1 MNYDDIRKRYGL
13 GSSDDESDKK
23 EENSTQSST
32 SPYDEIRKR
41 YGITSPRIPSQGNTS
56 DNKEEEKTPTFDY
69 ETGKKGW
76 QKYLDDQSSAEQKKA
91 KEKEDEKWWETL
103 GRYLGSTGAT
113 DTTLSLGNTGQI
125 INDVR
130 NDTSYQRPS
139 DDWSEEQQYQ
149 FGALYLESPGK
160 AYSYAEK
167 INNANNKAKEEAEIN
182 KIQDS
187 ATSNGWVG
195 AAHTAGAIASAGL
208 GMADYLNMLVLSNA
222 GRDPLE
228 SDGVVSP
235 FEYSTAVT
243 EGIGTHLNETYGTL
257 DEDIPIF
264 GGKGWGDV
272 YGLGTSIA
280 QSFIS
285 GHTLGPA
292 GILVSYF
299 GQGAASGMKDALE
312 RGASEWQ
319 AARYGAALGAFEGVA
334 ESIGID
340 NLFKLGSSSTIK
352 GLLKN
357 ILQQAK
363 AEGLEEG
370 FTSVLSNIAD
380 AWIMQDKSNFN
391 VMLNAYMEAGMS
403 EKNAK
408 WAVFWDSLEG
418 IAFDMIAGAASGGI
432 HGGLQTGIQTG
443 KYSSYVKNAFGG
455 QVEDLLIEAGQ
466 AATDETGD
474 AVDKYIDKY
483 GEKGK
488 LSGMNIAHLLEI
500 TDTAKVKSA
509 AKTRLTQLGEKGNIS
524 QLVDIL
530 TKQAQG
536 MALTKAERTI
546 LENSQFGRSVSEELS
561 PSRLASEE
569 DMNRWAESIGTRTI
583 NPYEYNKG
591 RNVLAEDFQNKI
603 VTKGVPEKEITTEA
617 EFEASEEGDA
627 TLDDTISIMNNMV
640 EKMELSDD
648 VAGQMLEHF
657 KPSDVQQAKL
667 YQHAVPLAYNYGKIG
682 YSAGLRYITSLSEQ
696 DKNYAYRRGAIDA
709 LIEADSKQSQIES
722 AKTGS
727 AQGTTK
733 KKGIIYEGGYEYKEK
748 TATPLQKSSMKA
760 IEVINAI
767 SNLEIHVFESVE
779 ENGKRVYNLN
789 GEKVNAPNGY
799 FKDGNK
805 IYIDIN
811 AGQHGEGLMLDTLGH
826 EVTHYIREN
835 DAKGFKAIADFL
847 IEQYGKKGVNVEAL
861 LEGQRKKIRDRYA
874 REGVALPSEAK
885 INDMAYEELVADAMS
900 EMFNDPK
907 AVEKLSKLKQENRNA
922 WETLRDAIKNI
933 LDKIKSILDQYKSEK
948 RKVAKDAVAREAYEV
963 RNFSAD
969 VYDKLQDLYIKAFVE
984 ADANYEAA
992 NSDSRDVVDL
1002 IKDGDFYKIR
1012 GEAAVRMSKEL
1023 DLILTQETIDG
1034 KNVPMVGFPLRYLDK
1049 FSKMAA
1055 KKGITLQSDAN
1066 FVEEYLNKTD
1076 ILYNQRFEEDHKKKL
1091 EKEYSKDASID
1102 LDTLIRRYNKI
1113 LNIWK
1118 SLGGELN
1125 SKFLEEWNNKL
1136 GKDRAFTVFKAQAGY
1151 KYNVELSSMCK
1162 KGVPLFEAI
1171 DTIVKNEVMKQ
1182 LNTDVLGK
1190 AEKEILYDI
1199 LKSHNFEIPCAI
1211 CYVEQAR
1218 QREGAI
1224 IDAFLNGK
1232 IEKNKSGKI
1241 TQYKLGWNEVLQEV
1255 QKEMQANGVDYT
1267 FAQVDRSISTDRYV
1281 PVDTTMDAA
1290 TQEAFYNALK
1300 KVANKEIKRYN
1311 KAEGKN
1317 RKLVT
1322 TVTPSAIKDVFKGT
1336 LPSNLKIFKVLFS
1349 DPSSRFTL
1357 ESDLLYSS
1365 MTTTNLAMAHNE
1377 LYSLFNSQGGVSGY
1391 KTKQGTVVYWGDILG
1406 KTWEPAK
1413 VRDEGGIR
1421 NQSNSDFQM
1430 YTLLDQAQMYID
1442 FSAKGYYLQAYTKVL
1457 SELKLFGLSRGKI
1470 NASLIPAVHVY
1481 YNKDGS
1487 IDIETTRAY
1496 AGLDKNGNLF
1506 FDDIEGINHNEA
1518 FMLLEDAEYSKS
1530 IGGICIGYS
1539 DEHILKLLDDKRVQ
1553 QIIGFHDK
1561 TDDPD
1566 KRYRGARYAK
1576 NYNGLN
1582 EAINNK
1588 DGKTVHIGFNP
1599 YVKKAE
1605 KMFKFNSDTETYEG
1619 KIVYNDKTYVAD
1631 DIPKLAADLYLEMC
1645 REKDYTPAYTDF
1657 DFHENYY
1664 KLLADFSLYDSEGH
1678 YAPHRKVA
1686 YNMPDSVPYL
1696 DINGKKKYMPTKD
1709 YIKAELE
1716 KELKVRDAIAEAL
1729 ADESENGIIPQ
1740 FVKKVN
1746 EAKSE
1751 AKFSDRD
1758 SEGNELSTE
1767 QIGFFKDSKARDKKG
1782 NLLVLYHGTT
1792 ANFNT
1797 FKKGDIGFH
1806 FGTKG
1811 AARGRVGFGKNVTLK
1826 EVYLNITNPIVFDED
1841 LGSWDADFRLAQELY
1856 EKGILTMD
1864 ELRTVLISD
1873 DGTYR
1878 RSTESANKKLASV
1891 LITKGYD
1898 GISYQNTFETK
1909 KATTSYI
1916 VFNSNQA
1923 KEITNKTPT
1932 ASPDIRYSDREI
1944 QPITEEEYQTLEK
1957 HFGVTG
1963 NFRVAGYLLPNG
1975 KLLDFSGKHW
1985 GDTTSRSRQV
1995 DHRDVNEVLDRGN
2008 NGYSSMV
2015 DMIGSGN
2022 IRLMP
2027 ETGGINLA
2035 VYPNEKQRRVLSI
2048 YIKQMLATEG
2058 QVIVDYDAVG
2068 GDTVYSRVYE
2078 KYASSEQ
2085 ILRDIRNYFNGARQ
2099 SDLMQFHTMYSDRD
2113 FPSNAEDIAKEYF
2126 GITTKWAETGWLL
2139 KDGTQLDFSGRHWE
2153 RYPELEIELGEA
2165 YYRGKRNVEHFEIVE
2180 AFPELRDFS
2189 GMEYRGDNLNG
2200 FLQRGNIRI
2209 VGNHGIDL
2217 LTMPTDEQ
2225 FEKLRSYFRENTDKY
2240 IVIGIGTNSLNFRE
2254 GTNASIKIEAIRDY
2268 FLKGKDRRS
2277 DLMRFHNEYYSDRDT
2292 ETVSNRTLLANALD
2306 SVAKNDIEKNRLN
2319 QYKSKIALIE
2329 AEQARL
2335 AKIRAELRELYF
2347 TKGRRDTDKIKSL
2360 QTTATQIENRIN
2372 KYDRQLLNLES
2383 TEALKDVLQREKKM
2397 AYKQAEQR
2405 GKESLRRQKEKDA
2418 ATVRELMTRNY
2429 ESRKKATESRNKTA
2443 MRAKIKKVVSE
2454 LNQLLLHGSKERNV
2468 KLGLQ
2473 EAVAAALDAINMD
2486 TVGADERIAKYNA
2499 LIAKATDEDV
2509 IASLVETRDR
2519 IKAQGDSLGDK
2530 LKAMKEAYYA
2540 IQHGEESKN
2549 YPAYFK
2555 DEATLIE
2562 QRIQNVIDKV
2572 GNTSLRNMSLA
2583 QLDLVYDMYKMV
2595 LTTIRNANNVWKEGK
2610 ALDLQENASAV
2621 MTELEAIKELGEEGT
2636 KIGEHIRSYSWNEM
2650 TPYYAFDRIGSK
2662 TFKSFFMET
2671 IKGQNV
2677 YARDVAEAKAFADKT
2692 RKKYGYTKWDL
2703 DKVYEFKL
2711 KDTRKFQV
2719 TLKHMLSIYAYSKRD
2734 QALPHMSTG
2743 GFFFNDKSTF
2753 RKKGGI
2759 IELIRRTDSGYKIDA
2774 EILAEIKE
2782 ALGDKVNYVDEMQDY
2797 LTKMGEK
2804 GNEVTR
2810 TLWGIDL
2817 FKEKVYFPLKS
2828 MSDFIKKS
2836 TETAQSVSLKNDGMT
2851 KETVPVASN
2860 PIVLEAFDDVWAS
2873 HIDRMS
2879 QYHAFVIPIDNL
2891 NKIHQYGTWAGTES
2905 MAVST
2910 MLTGRFGSAV
2920 NEYITQFIKDL
2931 NGNVVNPGAKNPLMG
2946 FLSKFKKTAVGA
2958 SLSTVVQ
2965 QPTAVLRAMAD
2976 INAKY
2981 FIGKPN
2987 TKKLSNQW
2995 EELKQY
3001 APIAIIKDIGG
3012 FDAGSGVQ
3020 VSNWLNSDTL
3030 RGVDKVMNT
3039 IDDISMKGAE
3049 IADQLGW
3056 TSIWEAVKRE
3066 ISATTN
3072 LKAGSEEFLKKAGER
3087 FTEVIVRTQVY
3098 DSTLSRSGFM
3108 RSKSDTMKMLTAFM
3122 GEPTLS
3128 MNMMFNA
3135 IINAKRG
3142 GSKKQAVRTIGFT
3155 YASIIAASA
3164 LSSLI
3169 YALRDDDDDESYLEK
3184 YMESLGGEFISDV
3197 VLAPVTSLP
3206 AVKDIV
3212 SIFQGWDVERTDVAI
3227 FKDIKDAF
3235 DGLSSETKSPYR
3247 KVEDFAGAIASAFGL
3262 PLKNVLR
3269 TGREIYN
3276 AFSAITD
3283 DISGG
3288 DAGGAFIEGITGK
3301 GQSKPSQLYKAIING
3316 DDARLER
3323 IKSSYKDESS
3333 YLNAVKTALRENDSR
3348 IHEAAQARLDGNI
3361 SEYTRI
3367 AREIIAEGHFSQ
3379 DTVVAAINS
3388 EMSAIKKGESTQTES
3403 TDSKDEVT
3411 SIYRAD
3417 DINVAFD
3424 NGDTSLALSIIDE
3437 LVEMKMANG
3446 MDEKKAKSSLRSS
3459 MTSYWKPLYKQ
3470 AYASGNTAEMQRIK
3484 QILYKSGLYGS
3495 ATEVIKDVNSW
3506 LKN

>member
-1 MNYDDIRKRYGL
+1 MNYDDIRRRYGL

-299 GQGAASGMKDALE
+299 GQGAASGMKDALN

-370 FTSVLSNIAD
+370 LTSVLSNIAD
-380 AWIMQDKSNFN
+380 AWIMKDKSNFN
-391 VMLNAYMEAGMS
+391 AMLNAYMEAGMS
-403 EKNAK
+403 EKDAK

-455 QVEDLLIEAGQ
+455 QTQDIVNDALNSPHSSVQEIGQKYQEKLDSGKSLSGWNLYELLETTDSNKIKDATLKRLGELGETSDVTAVAEVLVKQAMGQ
-466 AATDETGD
+466 ELSSKDQN
-474 AVDKYIDKY
+474 ILNNSKY
-483 GEKGK
+483 GNLVSTELMHENI
-488 LSGMNIAHLLEI
+488 LSDGLF
-500 TDTAKVKSA
+500 DKWS
-509 AKTRLTQLGEKGNIS
+509 
-524 QLVDIL
+524 
-530 TKQAQG
+530 
-536 MALTKAERTI
+536 
-546 LENSQFGRSVSEELS
+546 EN
-561 PSRLASEE
+561 
-569 DMNRWAESIGTRTI
+569 IGTRMVS
-583 NPYEYNKG
+583 PEVYNKG
-591 RNVLAEDFQNKI
+591 KNIVAEDFPNKL
-603 VTKGVPEKEITTEA
+603 VTKGVPEEEIATEA
-617 EFEASEEGDA
+617 EIEASEEGDA

-648 VAGQMLEHF
+648 VAGKMLEHF

-722 AKTGS
+722 SKTGS

-861 LEGQRKKIRDRYA
+861 LEGQRKKIRKRYA
-874 REGVALPSEAK
+874 RDGVALPSDAK
-885 INDMAYEELVADAMS
+885 LNDMAYEELVADAMS
-900 EMFNDPK
+900 EMLSDPK
-907 AVEKLSKLKQENRNA
+907 AYDKLAKLKQENRSA

-933 LDKIKSILDQYKSEK
+933 LDKIKSILDQYKSAK
-948 RKVAKDAVAREAYEV
+948 RAVSKDAATPEANAV
-963 RNFSAD
+963 RDFSAD
-969 VYDKLQDLYIKAFVE
+969 AYEKLQDLYIKAFVE
-984 ADANYEAA
+984 ADANYEAMGEKHLK
-992 NSDSRDVVDL
+992 NKDVL
-1002 IKDGDFYKIR
+1002 FNLR
-1012 GEAAVRMSKEL
+1012 AV
-1023 DLILTQETIDG
+1023 ET
-1034 KNVPMVGFPLRYLDK
+1034 
-1049 FSKMAA
+1049 
-1055 KKGITLQSDAN
+1055 
-1066 FVEEYLNKTD
+1066 
-1076 ILYNQRFEEDHKKKL
+1076 HKSNL
-1091 EKEYSKDASID
+1091 EKQYSNDASIS
-1102 LDTLIRRYNKI
+1102 LETLTERYNKI
-1113 LNIWK
+1113 IGIWEK
-1118 SLGGELN
+1118 LGGELN
-1125 SKFLEEWNNKL
+1125 SKFMNEWNNKV

-1171 DTIVKNEVMKQ
+1171 DTIVKEEVMKE
-1182 LNTDVLGK
+1182 LDTKVIGK
-1190 AEKEILYDI
+1190 EEKEILYDL
-1199 LKSHNFEIPCAI
+1199 LKTNNFEIPCAI

-1218 QREGAI
+1218 QREGVI

-1232 IEKNKSGKI
+1232 IEKNNAGK
-1241 TQYKLGWNEVLQEV
+1241 TTTFKLGWNEVLKAVE
-1255 QKEMQANGVDYT
+1255 KEMKLNGVDYT
-1267 FAQVDRSISTDRYV
+1267 FHAVDRSIATDKYV
-1281 PVDTTMDAA
+1281 PADISMDEA
-1290 TQEAFYNALK
+1290 TQDAFYNALK
-1300 KVANKEIKRYN
+1300 KVANKEIARYN
-1311 KAEGKN
+1311 KAEDKN

-1322 TVTPSAIKDVFKGT
+1322 SITPAAIKEVFKGT
-1336 LPSNLKIFKVLFS
+1336 LPSNLKIFKVLFTE
-1349 DPSSRFTL
+1349 PSSRFTM

-1365 MTTTNLAMAHNE
+1365 MTTHNLATAHNN

-1406 KTWEPAK
+1406 KTWEPSK

-1430 YTLLDQAQMYID
+1430 YTLLDQVQMYVD

-1481 YNKDGS
+1481 HNADGS

-1496 AGLDKNGNLF
+1496 AGLDKNGNLL
-1506 FDDIEGINHNEA
+1506 FDDIEGINHTEA

-1539 DEHILKLLDDKRVQ
+1539 DEHIRKLLDDKRVQ

-1566 KRYRGARYAK
+1566 KRYKGAKYAK

-1588 DGKTVHIGFNP
+1588 DGKTVHLGFNP
-1599 YVKKAE
+1599 YVRKAE
-1605 KMFKFNSDTETYEG
+1605 KMFTFDAKTETYKGE
-1619 KIVYNDKTYVAD
+1619 IEYNGKTYVAD

-1645 REKDYTPAYTDF
+1645 KKKDYTPAYTDF
-1657 DFHENYY
+1657 DYHENYY
-1664 KLLADFSLYDSEGH
+1664 KLLADFSLYDSQGH

-1686 YNMPDSVPYL
+1686 FNMPDSVPYL

-1716 KELKVRDAIAEAL
+1716 KELKVRDSISEAL
-1729 ADESENGIIPQ
+1729 ADKSETGLIPQ
-1740 FVKKVN
+1740 FVKRVN
-1746 EAKSE
+1746 ESKANQSE
-1751 AKFSDRD
+1751 TKLSDRD
-1758 SEGNELSTE
+1758 SDYLDAVNRGDMVTAQRMVDEAAKEAGYYSP
-1767 QIGFFKDSKARDKKG
+1767 K
-1782 NLLVLYHGTT
+1782 LYHGTKMFGFTEVKTSGVEKGVAWSPFFAANKEDISATYVPYGKVRDISSTMDEDAIEEARET
-1792 ANFNT
+1792 AIEERRETISDLVDDFRSLIDRYFSEWLFGQSDNSYLESLVENANPEAGH
-1797 FKKGDIGFH
+1797 GDGVYDVLSDIVYDAFYDYQDKFVEYEDADDWYENSPEAQKIFSKIIEIEGEKSALYRLESDEEL
-1806 FGTKG
+1806 GGIYQLYANLDNMYVVDGKG
-1811 AARGRVGFGKNVTLK
+1811 AAWNELHPEGLPKIERGAFKDVPYKTRDVAEWARDNGFDGVIFKNIKDNGAYGRTPAGDVYAFFRPESQVKSADPVTYDDNGNVIPLSERFK
-1826 EVYLNITNPIVFDED
+1826 
-1841 LGSWDADFRLAQELY
+1841 AD
-1856 EKGILTMD
+1856 
-1864 ELRTVLISD
+1864 
-1873 DGTYR
+1873 
-1878 RSTESANKKLASV
+1878 N
-1891 LITKGYD
+1891 
-1898 GISYQNTFETK
+1898 N
-1909 KATTSYI
+1909 
-1916 VFNSNQA
+1916 
-1923 KEITNKTPT
+1923 
-1932 ASPDIRYSDREI
+1932 DIR
-1944 QPITEEEYQTLEK
+1944 
-1957 HFGVTG
+1957 
-1963 NFRVAGYLLPNG
+1963 
-1975 KLLDFSGKHW
+1975 
-1985 GDTTSRSRQV
+1985 
-1995 DHRDVNEVLDRGN
+1995 
-2008 NGYSSMV
+2008 
-2015 DMIGSGN
+2015 
-2022 IRLMP
+2022 
-2027 ETGGINLA
+2027 
-2035 VYPNEKQRRVLSI
+2035 
-2048 YIKQMLATEG
+2048 
-2058 QVIVDYDAVG
+2058 
-2068 GDTVYSRVYE
+2068 
-2078 KYASSEQ
+2078 
-2085 ILRDIRNYFNGARQ
+2085 
-2099 SDLMQFHTMYSDRD
+2099 
-2113 FPSNAEDIAKEYF
+2113 
-2126 GITTKWAETGWLL
+2126 
-2139 KDGTQLDFSGRHWE
+2139 
-2153 RYPELEIELGEA
+2153 
-2165 YYRGKRNVEHFEIVE
+2165 
-2180 AFPELRDFS
+2180 
-2189 GMEYRGDNLNG
+2189 
-2200 FLQRGNIRI
+2200 
-2209 VGNHGIDL
+2209 
-2217 LTMPTDEQ
+2217 
-2225 FEKLRSYFRENTDKY
+2225 
-2240 IVIGIGTNSLNFRE
+2240 
-2254 GTNASIKIEAIRDY
+2254 
-2268 FLKGKDRRS
+2268 
-2277 DLMRFHNEYYSDRDT
+2277 YSDRDT
-2292 ETVSNRTLLANALD
+2292 ETISNRTLLANALD

-2372 KYDRQLLNLES
+2372 AYDRQLLKLES
-2383 TEALKDVLQREKKM
+2383 TEALKGVLDREKKM
-2397 AYKQAEQR
+2397 AYKKAEQR

-2418 ATVRELMTRNY
+2418 ATVRELMARNY

-2555 DEATLIE
+2555 DEAALIE

-2572 GNTSLRNMSLA
+2572 GNTSLRDMSLT
-2583 QLDLVYDMYKMV
+2583 QLDLVYDMYKLV
-2595 LTTIRNANNVWKEGK
+2595 LTTIRNANKVWKEGK
-2610 ALDLQENASAV
+2610 ALDLQDNASAV
-2621 MTELEAIKELGEEGT
+2621 MTELEEIKELGEEGT

-2662 TFKSFFMET
+2662 TLKSFFMET
-2671 IKGQNV
+2671 IRGQNV
-2677 YARDVAEAKAFADKT
+2677 YARDVAEAKAFADKI
-2692 RKKYGYTKWDL
+2692 RKKYDYTKWDL

-2711 KDTRKFQV
+2711 KDNRTFQV

-2774 EILAEIKE
+2774 EILAEINE

-2851 KETVPVASN
+2851 KETVPGANN

-2891 NKIHQYGTWAGTES
+2891 NKIHQYGTWAETES

-3039 IDDISMKGAE
+3039 IDDFSMKGAE
-3049 IADQLGW
+3049 VFDQLGW

-3072 LKAGSEEFLKKAGER
+3072 LKVGSEEFLKKAGER

-3184 YMESLGGEFISDV
+3184 YMQSLGGEFISDV

-3288 DAGGAFIEGITGK
+3288 DVGGAFVEGITGK
-3301 GQSKPSQLYKAIING
+3301 GQSKPSQLYNAIING

-3348 IHEAAQARLDGNI
+3348 IHEAARARLDGNI

>member
-1 MNYDDIRKRYGL
+1 MSRWDEIKKRNNDTTSEEDDSNLSRWDKIKKKSSSTPSDRSDIQSFLDDSQRYAESGEGDASELSKRYTEL
-13 GSSDDESDKK
+13 SVKYNLNRPQLSEDESKLKSSLYKAKTNIIRAD
-23 EENSTQSST
+23 NS
-32 SPYDEIRKR
+32 RK
-41 YGITSPRIPSQGNTS
+41 GVGA
-56 DNKEEEKTPTFDY
+56 E
-69 ETGKKGW
+69 GW
-76 QKYLDDQSSAEQKKA
+76 QKYLDDQSKA
-91 KEKEDEKWWETL
+91 KEDEPSIWEETIIR
-103 GRYLGSTGAT
+103 GF
-113 DTTLSLGNTGQI
+113 TTASDNPFNQVY
-125 INDVR
+125 NNVVYDYR
-130 NDTSYQRPS
+130 NDDSYKRPN
-139 DDWSEEQQYQ
+139 DDWSEAQKNM
-149 FGALYLESPGK
+149 FGSLYLQSPEK
-160 AYSYAEK
+160 AFAYAEK
-167 INNANNKAKEEAEIN
+167 INNENNKAKEEAEIKN
-182 KIQDS
+182 IQNS
-187 ATSNGWVG
+187 ATSNGWAG
-195 AAHTAGAIASAGL
+195 AAHTAGAIGAAPFGL
-208 GMADYLNMLVLSNA
+208 ADYLNMLAKTAA
-222 GRDPLE
+222 GRDASE
-228 SDGVVSP
+228 SDGIVSP
-235 FEYSTAVT
+235 FEYSQAVT
-243 EGIGTHLNETYGTL
+243 EGIATDLNEKSGTINETL
-257 DEDIPIF
+257 NKWTGRDDIDLYMV
-264 GGKGWGDV
+264 GDK
-272 YGLGTSIA
+272 GLGDLYSLGVSIA
-280 QSFIS
+280 QSWAS
-285 GHTLGPA
+285 GKLLGSTGTL
-292 GILVSYF
+292 ISYF
-299 GQGAASGMKDALE
+299 GQGATSGMKDALE
-312 RGASEWQ
+312 RGAEDWQ
-319 AARYGAALGAFEGVA
+319 AALYGTSVGLIEGILESLAIDKLFGEQSASTLKGFIKATLAQAGTEGAE
-334 ESIGID
+334 
-340 NLFKLGSSSTIK
+340 
-352 GLLKN
+352 
-357 ILQQAK
+357 
-363 AEGLEEG
+363 EGLTT
-370 FTSVLSNIAD
+370 FFSTMVD
-380 AWIMQDKSNFN
+380 DFVMQDKSTMNQM
-391 VMLNAYMEAGMS
+391 VLQYIALGMS
-403 EKNAK
+403 EEDAK
-408 WAVFWDSLEG
+408 KQAAKDIWEG
-418 IAFDMIAGAASGGI
+418 LFYDTLAGAISGGV
-432 HGGLQTGIQTG
+432 HGGAEMSINTWRQ
-443 KYSSYVKNAFGG
+443 NAYAKQNYGDL
-455 QVEDLLIEAGQ
+455 VEDLLIEAGQ
-466 AATDETGD
+466 TQREEGKTSDV
-474 AVDKYIDKY
+474 VDKYIDKY

-488 LSGMNIAHLLEI
+488 LSGWNIAHLLEI
-500 TDTAKVKSA
+500 TDTNKI
-509 AKTRLTQLGEKGNIS
+509 KTTAESRLTQLGEKGNIS
-524 QLVDIL
+524 QLADIL
-530 TKQAQG
+530 TKQVKG
-536 MALTKAERTI
+536 IELSKAEQKLLSESTYGQRVANELNPKNI
-546 LENSQFGRSVSEELS
+546 RSGQYATNWSEQ
-561 PSRLASEE
+561 
-569 DMNRWAESIGTRTI
+569 IGTRTI

-591 RNVLAEDFQNKI
+591 KNIFGENFSNKLI
-603 VTKGVPEKEITTEA
+603 TKGVPDDDEAKESKYKSSESGKTILNDEEVSIQGIESIEGGEVTVRLENGDVVNASDIEFGSQHEA
-617 EFEASEEGDA
+617 LMYDIVARMDA
-627 TLDDTISIMNNMV
+627 TPETANSIFNTI
-640 EKMELSDD
+640 
-648 VAGQMLEHF
+648 
-657 KPSDVQQAKL
+657 KPVSTAQASM
-667 YQHAVPLAYNYGKIG
+667 YYTSVPLAYEYGKINHE
-682 YSAGLRYITSLSEQ
+682 AGL
-696 DKNYAYRRGAIDA
+696 KNINLPKSVKNAIFTRGRIDA
-709 LIEADSKQSQIES
+709 MIQAEKNMPKTDS
-722 AKTGS
+722 AKKGS
-727 AQGTTK
+727 VKTN
-733 KKGIIYEGGYEYKEK
+733 KKGIIYEGGYKYHE
-748 TATPLQKSSMKA
+748 ASASPLQKSSMEV
-760 IEVINAI
+760 IEAINAI
-767 SNLEIHVFESVE
+767 SNLEIHVYESKLK
-779 ENGKRVYNLN
+779 NGKRVAYVN
-789 GEKVNAPNGY
+789 GKAVYANGY
-799 FKDGNK
+799 FRDGNK

-835 DAKGFKAIADFL
+835 NAKGFKAIGDFL
-847 IEQYGKKGVNVEAL
+847 IEQYGKNGVNVQERL
-861 LEGQRKKIRDRYA
+861 DKQKQKIIDRYK
-874 REGVALPSEAK
+874 RNNEALPSEAK
-885 INDMAYEELVADAMS
+885 LNDMAYEELVADAMS

-922 WETLRDAIKNI
+922 WETLRDAIKKI

-948 RKVAKDAVAREAYEV
+948 RKVAKDAVAVEAARV
-963 RNFSAD
+963 RDFSAD
-969 VYDKLQDLYIKAFVE
+969 AYEKLQDLYIKAFVE
-984 ADANYEAA
+984 ADANYAAAEQTLSENGIMVDPSTESASIYSVRDVLDDDKRQNVAKALATRFNVTQKEALQWLTA
-992 NSDSRDVVDL
+992 ETSLASLILNPKYSQYLDYTPDPNEVAIKTNSDYPQGTVDFSPICAKRREFTAVMNNIL
-1002 IKDGDFYKIR
+1002 RLFKNHVFAATDLAKIR
-1012 GEAAVRMSKEL
+1012 SIM
-1023 DLILTQETIDG
+1023 QEEGMT
-1034 KNVPMVGFPLRYLDK
+1034 
-1049 FSKMAA
+1049 
-1055 KKGITLQSDAN
+1055 
-1066 FVEEYLNKTD
+1066 
-1076 ILYNQRFEEDHKKKL
+1076 
-1091 EKEYSKDASID
+1091 
-1102 LDTLIRRYNKI
+1102 
-1113 LNIWK
+1113 
-1118 SLGGELN
+1118 
-1125 SKFLEEWNNKL
+1125 
-1136 GKDRAFTVFKAQAGY
+1136 
-1151 KYNVELSSMCK
+1151 
-1162 KGVPLFEAI
+1162 
-1171 DTIVKNEVMKQ
+1171 
-1182 LNTDVLGK
+1182 
-1190 AEKEILYDI
+1190 
-1199 LKSHNFEIPCAI
+1199 IPCGI
-1211 CYVEQAR
+1211 CYVEDRR
-1218 QREGAI
+1218 QLDTIVAQNFIDSLKLYREGSKTRPDGKAFNANQLKGLKL
-1224 IDAFLNGK
+1224 IDGDSYTPTVYELVSLEGLNVLK
-1232 IEKNKSGKI
+1232 EKNPSMAEAWIKFNNARGMQSVRLLANEAEYKRQILKYGKQTVKAKNDKGGLRIYSFSDAEMFHLIDIIQVI
-1241 TQYKLGWNEVLQEV
+1241 TDSATVGLSLQGYTKVNEYAKAVKDTGEKLNRSLIPKGELGYHIENGEVILDYDTVEGIDINHPDFFDNRDNPNVGNITIGVSDTQIRAAMVSDFVDQIIPFHTGQSEDVLGEKGIATWSNYKDFQTEKDIATGKVSDHQINIYTEVLQPLE
-1255 QKEMQANGVDYT
+1255 KEGNPITKRTFVEKFLQVCKENNLTPRFSQFLNTNENGDFIYNEGYHKMLVDFKT
-1267 FAQVDRSISTDRYV
+1267 FAQTETGEYLPQLPVKPIFDNEYITKILKDYVKSQEIKDAELAKSMPKVIERITNEIVKQSETTSDPDIRYSFRDSESGMANDALSPYNEELTRFIEQRGDYIVDSFEKLEQIVNLAFDNPNLKATAYFGIVNIDALEKIKNSIPNLPQASKDILFKEGKDYSIATTFDAIRHIVDDKNLSREDVINYLDRLADTILEFDSVAFNYYIRKNNKFPGLLFKKSFDDGVLISFDLVSHKKRSLVLQTLY
-1281 PVDTTMDAA
+1281 MDSADY
-1290 TQEAFYNALK
+1290 QKK
-1300 KVANKEIKRYN
+1300 KVAK
-1311 KAEGKN
+1311 
-1317 RKLVT
+1317 
-1322 TVTPSAIKDVFKGT
+1322 
-1336 LPSNLKIFKVLFS
+1336 
-1349 DPSSRFTL
+1349 
-1357 ESDLLYSS
+1357 
-1365 MTTTNLAMAHNE
+1365 
-1377 LYSLFNSQGGVSGY
+1377 
-1391 KTKQGTVVYWGDILG
+1391 
-1406 KTWEPAK
+1406 
-1413 VRDEGGIR
+1413 
-1421 NQSNSDFQM
+1421 
-1430 YTLLDQAQMYID
+1430 TLLMQ
-1442 FSAKGYYLQAYTKVL
+1442 
-1457 SELKLFGLSRGKI
+1457 
-1470 NASLIPAVHVY
+1470 NASSETSETQVGQPSGNSIPQ
-1481 YNKDGS
+1481 N
-1487 IDIETTRAY
+1487 T
-1496 AGLDKNGNLF
+1496 
-1506 FDDIEGINHNEA
+1506 
-1518 FMLLEDAEYSKS
+1518 
-1530 IGGICIGYS
+1530 
-1539 DEHILKLLDDKRVQ
+1539 
-1553 QIIGFHDK
+1553 
-1561 TDDPD
+1561 
-1566 KRYRGARYAK
+1566 
-1576 NYNGLN
+1576 
-1582 EAINNK
+1582 
-1588 DGKTVHIGFNP
+1588 
-1599 YVKKAE
+1599 
-1605 KMFKFNSDTETYEG
+1605 
-1619 KIVYNDKTYVAD
+1619 
-1631 DIPKLAADLYLEMC
+1631 
-1645 REKDYTPAYTDF
+1645 
-1657 DFHENYY
+1657 
-1664 KLLADFSLYDSEGH
+1664 
-1678 YAPHRKVA
+1678 
-1686 YNMPDSVPYL
+1686 DSV
-1696 DINGKKKYMPTKD
+1696 KR
-1709 YIKAELE
+1709 EF
-1716 KELKVRDAIAEAL
+1716 
-1729 ADESENGIIPQ
+1729 SE
-1740 FVKKVN
+1740 
-1746 EAKSE
+1746 
-1751 AKFSDRD
+1751 
-1758 SEGNELSTE
+1758 
-1767 QIGFFKDSKARDKKG
+1767 
-1782 NLLVLYHGTT
+1782 
-1792 ANFNT
+1792 
-1797 FKKGDIGFH
+1797 
-1806 FGTKG
+1806 
-1811 AARGRVGFGKNVTLK
+1811 
-1826 EVYLNITNPIVFDED
+1826 
-1841 LGSWDADFRLAQELY
+1841 
-1856 EKGILTMD
+1856 
-1864 ELRTVLISD
+1864 
-1873 DGTYR
+1873 
-1878 RSTESANKKLASV
+1878 
-1891 LITKGYD
+1891 
-1898 GISYQNTFETK
+1898 
-1909 KATTSYI
+1909 
-1916 VFNSNQA
+1916 
-1923 KEITNKTPT
+1923 
-1932 ASPDIRYSDREI
+1932 DIRYSDREI

-1985 GDTTSRSRQV
+1985 GGTTSRSRQV

-2189 GMEYRGDNLNG
+2189 GMKYRGDNLNG

-2292 ETVSNRTLLANALD
+2292 ETISNRTLLANALD
-2306 SVAKNDIEKNRLN
+2306 TVAQNDIEKTKLA
-2319 QYKSKIALIE
+2319 QYREKIALIE
-2329 AEQARL
+2329 SEQAKL
-2335 AKIRAELRELYF
+2335 SKIRAEIKELSF
-2347 TKGRRDTDKIKSL
+2347 AKGPRDTARIKSL
-2360 QTTATQIENRIN
+2360 QFEANQAANRIN
-2372 KYDRQLLNLES
+2372 TYDRQLLNLES
-2383 TEALKDVLQREKKM
+2383 TKALKGVLDREKAM
-2397 AYKQAEQR
+2397 ARKKAEQM

-2418 ATVRELMTRNY
+2418 ATVRELLARNY

-2443 MRAKIKKVVSE
+2443 MRHKIRKVVNE

-2486 TVGADERIAKYNA
+2486 TVGADERVAKYNT
-2499 LIAKATDEDV
+2499 LIAQAKDPDV
-2509 IASLVETRDR
+2509 IASLKETRDR

-2530 LKAMKEAYYA
+2530 LKAMKEAYYG

-2555 DEATLIE
+2555 EEATLIE

-2572 GNTSLRNMSLA
+2572 GNTSLRDMSLT

-2595 LTTIRNANNVWKEGK
+2595 LTTIRNANAVWKEGK
-2610 ALDLQENASAV
+2610 ALDLKDNASAV
-2621 MTELEAIKELGEEGT
+2621 MTELEEIKELGEEGT
-2636 KIGEHIRSYSWNEM
+2636 KIGEYIRSYSWNEM

-2662 TFKSFFMET
+2662 TLKSFFMEA
-2671 IKGQNV
+2671 IRGQNV
-2677 YARDVAEAKAFADKT
+2677 YANDVAEAKAFADKI

-2711 KDTRKFQV
+2711 KDGRTFQV
-2719 TLKHMLSIYAYSKRD
+2719 TLKHMLSIYAYSKRE

-2774 EILAEIKE
+2774 ETLAEIKE
-2782 ALGDKVNYVDEMQDY
+2782 ALGNKVNYVDEMQEY

-2851 KETVPVASN
+2851 KETVPGASN

-2920 NEYITQFIKDL
+2920 NEYISQFIKDL

-2946 FLSKFKKTAVGA
+2946 FLTKFKKTAVGA
-2958 SLSTVVQ
+2958 SLSTMVQ

-2976 INAKY
+2976 VNAKY

-2987 TKKLSNQW
+2987 TSKLSNQW

-3020 VSNWLNSDTL
+3020 VSRWLNTDTL

-3039 IDDISMKGAE
+3039 IDDFSMKGAE
-3049 IADQLGW
+3049 LFDQLGW

-3098 DSTLSRSGFM
+3098 DSTLSRSGYM

-3164 LSSLI
+3164 MASLI

-3184 YMESLGGEFISDV
+3184 YMQSLGSEFISDV

-3206 AVKDIV
+3206 AVKDIA

-3235 DGLSSETKSPYR
+3235 DGLSSEAKSPYR
-3247 KVEDFAGAIASAFGL
+3247 KIEDFAGAIAAAFGI

-3301 GQSKPSQLYKAIING
+3301 GQSKPSQLYNAIING

-3333 YLNAVKTALRENDSR
+3333 YLNAVKSALRANDSR

-3379 DTVVAAINS
+3379 DIVVAAINS
-3388 EMSAIKKGESTQTES
+3388 EMNAIKKGESTQTES
-3403 TDSKDEVT
+3403 TDTKDEAT

-3417 DINVAFD
+3417 DINIAFD
-3424 NGDTSLALSIIDE
+3424 NGDTDLALSIIDE

-3446 MDEKKAKSSLRSS
+3446 MDEKKAKSSIRSS

-3470 AYASGNTAEMQRIK
+3470 AYASGNTSEMQRIK

-3495 ATEVIKDVNSW
+3495 ASEVIKDVNSW

>member
-1 MNYDDIRKRYGL
+1 MATVREAVEEKRK
-13 GSSDDESDKK
+13 K
-23 EENSTQSST
+23 
-32 SPYDEIRKR
+32 
-41 YGITSPRIPSQGNTS
+41 
-56 DNKEEEKTPTFDY
+56 NKNNEEEKKTSLSVREAVEQKRNSSLSTNNTNKKPTFDY

-76 QKYLDDQSSAEQKKA
+76 QKYLEDQSSAEQKKA

-103 GRYLGSTGAT
+103 GRWLGDTGPA
-113 DTTLSLGNTGQI
+113 DTTLPLGNTSQI

-130 NDTSYQRPS
+130 EDDRYTKPS
-139 DDWSEEQQYQ
+139 DDWSEDQQYE
-149 FGALYLESPGK
+149 FGALYLESPSK
-160 AYSYAEK
+160 AFEFAER
-167 INNANNKAKEEAEIN
+167 INNENNKAKEAAEIE
-182 KIQDS
+182 KIQRS
-187 ATSNGWVG
+187 ATASDWGKIG
-195 AAHTAGAIASAGL
+195 HTAGAIASAGL
-208 GMADYLNMLVLSNA
+208 GLADYLNMLVMANA
-222 GRDPLE
+222 GRDPSA
-228 SDGVVSP
+228 SDGIVSP

-243 EGIGTHLNETYGTL
+243 EGVASDLNNAYGTL
-257 DEDIPIF
+257 DDNIPIF

-272 YGLGTSIA
+272 YGLGVSIA
-280 QSFIS
+280 QSAIS
-285 GHTLGPA
+285 GYTLGP
-292 GILVSYF
+292 GGTLVSYF

-312 RGASEWQ
+312 RGASEGQ
-319 AARYGAALGAFEGVA
+319 AAIYGAALGAFEGIA
-334 ESIGID
+334 EQIGID
-340 NLFKLGSSSTIK
+340 NLFKLGSASTIK

-357 ILQQAK
+357 ILKQAG
-363 AEGLEEG
+363 AEGMEEG
-370 FTSVLSNIAD
+370 LTSILSNIAD
-380 AWIMQDKSNFN
+380 NVIMQDKSNFYAM
-391 VMLNAYMEAGMS
+391 VSQYMALGMS
-403 EKNAK
+403 EEEAK
-408 WAVFWDSLEG
+408 KKAWMDSVEG
-418 IAFDMIAGAASGGI
+418 IAFDTIAGAVSGGV

-443 KYSSYVKNAFGG
+443 KYSSYVKNAFGNQAQDIVNDALNSPHSSVQEIG
-455 QVEDLLIEAGQ
+455 QKYQEKLDSGKSLSGWNLYELLETTDSNKIKDATLKRLGELGETSDVTAVAEVLVKQAMGQ
-466 AATDETGD
+466 ELSSKDQN
-474 AVDKYIDKY
+474 ILNNSKY
-483 GEKGK
+483 GNLVSTELMHENI
-488 LSGMNIAHLLEI
+488 LSDGLF
-500 TDTAKVKSA
+500 DKWS
-509 AKTRLTQLGEKGNIS
+509 
-524 QLVDIL
+524 
-530 TKQAQG
+530 
-536 MALTKAERTI
+536 
-546 LENSQFGRSVSEELS
+546 EN
-561 PSRLASEE
+561 
-569 DMNRWAESIGTRTI
+569 IGTRMVS
-583 NPYEYNKG
+583 PEVYNKG
-591 RNVLAEDFQNKI
+591 KNVIAEDFPNKI
-603 VTKGVPEKEITTEA
+603 VTKGVPEEGIATEA
-617 EFEASEEGDA
+617 ELEASEEGDA

-722 AKTGS
+722 SKTGS

-733 KKGIIYEGGYEYKEK
+733 KKGIIYEGSYEYKEK
-748 TATPLQKSSMKA
+748 TATPLQKSSMKV

-779 ENGKRVYNLN
+779 ENGRRVYNLN

-861 LEGQRKKIRDRYA
+861 LEGQRKKIRKRYA
-874 REGVALPSEAK
+874 REGAALPSDAK
-885 INDMAYEELVADAMS
+885 LNDMAYEELVADAMS
-900 EMFNDPK
+900 EMLSDPK
-907 AVEKLSKLKQENRNA
+907 AYDKLAKLKQQNRSA

-948 RKVAKDAVAREAYEV
+948 RKVAKDAATPEANAV
-963 RNFSAD
+963 RDFSAD
-969 VYDKLQDLYIKAFVE
+969 AYEKLQDLYIKAFVE
-984 ADANYEAA
+984 ADANYEASKDSTKTA
-992 NSDSRDVVDL
+992 SEDAKHSERDDDIATKINQSMTMAEAKRMVESAYKVNNIAEYYEDEYKDAEDWLRKAGPDEVEMYIENDYDLQAKYVNSNEDILNEEYRISDVLNAYLAGTLVGKAKPKAKRLDVSKSTKLKDSRFYSPQKIEDAKATFELAKQKAVGKDAAAINRARAEILLFAHNKGAAELLGVTQAELNKRLRSWSNYSATAKSISERINAGVAEENRWTGIENSSYINKARVTNEDIERLVASVEGDSRGYERKYIARVMLAADTHIDYSGLKFKFATSQQVNQDNNSGGRVLGFYNDTNRLIEVTHDKPHTVAHEMGHYIDAQWGRDLLGSTTSSHFLTRGINENMVRDRYGEQGVQFLNNFKIFINSLTDVNSNNSSYTNDRAEVFARFFARFVEWTDN
-1002 IKDGDFYKIR
+1002 IATGNRYY
-1012 GEAAVRMSKEL
+1012 SY
-1023 DLILTQETIDG
+1023 ETSMY
-1034 KNVPMVGFPLRYLDK
+1034 NDK
-1049 FSKMAA
+1049 FTQAQYIEFARLLQEKALLDGSLTSFEEPKFSDIDILYSDRNPREVTESDVRYILDNIESYDKDSYFPVRVNTPHALIDAA
-1055 KKGITLQSDAN
+1055 KKRGDIIENLPVVMQVKKAQQAMSDEAPRSSI
-1066 FVEEYLNKTD
+1066 ERSHGLSSD
-1076 ILYNQRFEEDHKKKL
+1076 DMIAILRAMDNPAYIVYQENGRYAEIVRFETEAKKRAIAIL
-1091 EKEYSKDASID
+1091 EIGE
-1102 LDTLIRRYNKI
+1102 NKNAI
-1113 LNIWK
+1113 HMN
-1118 SLGGELN
+1118 
-1125 SKFLEEWNNKL
+1125 
-1136 GKDRAFTVFKAQAGY
+1136 GY
-1151 KYNVELSSMCK
+1151 
-1162 KGVPLFEAI
+1162 
-1171 DTIVKNEVMKQ
+1171 
-1182 LNTDVLGK
+1182 
-1190 AEKEILYDI
+1190 
-1199 LKSHNFEIPCAI
+1199 
-1211 CYVEQAR
+1211 
-1218 QREGAI
+1218 
-1224 IDAFLNGK
+1224 
-1232 IEKNKSGKI
+1232 
-1241 TQYKLGWNEVLQEV
+1241 
-1255 QKEMQANGVDYT
+1255 
-1267 FAQVDRSISTDRYV
+1267 
-1281 PVDTTMDAA
+1281 
-1290 TQEAFYNALK
+1290 
-1300 KVANKEIKRYN
+1300 
-1311 KAEGKN
+1311 
-1317 RKLVT
+1317 
-1322 TVTPSAIKDVFKGT
+1322 
-1336 LPSNLKIFKVLFS
+1336 
-1349 DPSSRFTL
+1349 
-1357 ESDLLYSS
+1357 
-1365 MTTTNLAMAHNE
+1365 
-1377 LYSLFNSQGGVSGY
+1377 
-1391 KTKQGTVVYWGDILG
+1391 
-1406 KTWEPAK
+1406 
-1413 VRDEGGIR
+1413 EGGIY
-1421 NQSNSDFQM
+1421 Q
-1430 YTLLDQAQMYID
+1430 
-1442 FSAKGYYLQAYTKVL
+1442 VL
-1457 SELKLFGLSRGKI
+1457 
-1470 NASLIPAVHVY
+1470 V
-1481 YNKDGS
+1481 
-1487 IDIETTRAY
+1487 T
-1496 AGLDKNGNLF
+1496 
-1506 FDDIEGINHNEA
+1506 A
-1518 FMLLEDAEYSKS
+1518 F
-1530 IGGICIGYS
+1530 
-1539 DEHILKLLDDKRVQ
+1539 V
-1553 QIIGFHDK
+1553 
-1561 TDDPD
+1561 
-1566 KRYRGARYAK
+1566 
-1576 NYNGLN
+1576 
-1582 EAINNK
+1582 
-1588 DGKTVHIGFNP
+1588 
-1599 YVKKAE
+1599 
-1605 KMFKFNSDTETYEG
+1605 
-1619 KIVYNDKTYVAD
+1619 
-1631 DIPKLAADLYLEMC
+1631 
-1645 REKDYTPAYTDF
+1645 
-1657 DFHENYY
+1657 
-1664 KLLADFSLYDSEGH
+1664 
-1678 YAPHRKVA
+1678 
-1686 YNMPDSVPYL
+1686 PDSYQ
-1696 DINGKKKYMPTKD
+1696 
-1709 YIKAELE
+1709 YI
-1716 KELKVRDAIAEAL
+1716 
-1729 ADESENGIIPQ
+1729 
-1740 FVKKVN
+1740 
-1746 EAKSE
+1746 
-1751 AKFSDRD
+1751 
-1758 SEGNELSTE
+1758 
-1767 QIGFFKDSKARDKKG
+1767 
-1782 NLLVLYHGTT
+1782 
-1792 ANFNT
+1792 
-1797 FKKGDIGFH
+1797 
-1806 FGTKG
+1806 
-1811 AARGRVGFGKNVTLK
+1811 
-1826 EVYLNITNPIVFDED
+1826 
-1841 LGSWDADFRLAQELY
+1841 
-1856 EKGILTMD
+1856 KGILD
-1864 ELRTVLISD
+1864 
-1873 DGTYR
+1873 
-1878 RSTESANKKLASV
+1878 NKKNTILP
-1891 LITKGYD
+1891 IEKKKGSSQRSSGSQVPSLLNESPFFED
-1898 GISYQNTFETK
+1898 SIPQNTDSVNREFE
-1909 KATTSYI
+1909 
-1916 VFNSNQA
+1916 NS
-1923 KEITNKTPT
+1923 
-1932 ASPDIRYSDREI
+1932 D
-1944 QPITEEEYQTLEK
+1944 
-1957 HFGVTG
+1957 
-1963 NFRVAGYLLPNG
+1963 
-1975 KLLDFSGKHW
+1975 
-1985 GDTTSRSRQV
+1985 
-1995 DHRDVNEVLDRGN
+1995 
-2008 NGYSSMV
+2008 
-2015 DMIGSGN
+2015 
-2022 IRLMP
+2022 
-2027 ETGGINLA
+2027 
-2035 VYPNEKQRRVLSI
+2035 
-2048 YIKQMLATEG
+2048 
-2058 QVIVDYDAVG
+2058 
-2068 GDTVYSRVYE
+2068 E
-2078 KYASSEQ
+2078 KYSE
-2085 ILRDIRNYFNGARQ
+2085 RD
-2099 SDLMQFHTMYSDRD
+2099 
-2113 FPSNAEDIAKEYF
+2113 PNA
-2126 GITTKWAETGWLL
+2126 T
-2139 KDGTQLDFSGRHWE
+2139 
-2153 RYPELEIELGEA
+2153 
-2165 YYRGKRNVEHFEIVE
+2165 
-2180 AFPELRDFS
+2180 
-2189 GMEYRGDNLNG
+2189 
-2200 FLQRGNIRI
+2200 
-2209 VGNHGIDL
+2209 
-2217 LTMPTDEQ
+2217 
-2225 FEKLRSYFRENTDKY
+2225 
-2240 IVIGIGTNSLNFRE
+2240 
-2254 GTNASIKIEAIRDY
+2254 
-2268 FLKGKDRRS
+2268 
-2277 DLMRFHNEYYSDRDT
+2277 
-2292 ETVSNRTLLANALD
+2292 SNRTLLANALD
-2306 SVAKNDIEKNRLN
+2306 SVAKNDIEKNKLK
-2319 QYKSKIALIE
+2319 QYKTKIALIE
-2329 AEQARL
+2329 SEQARL
-2335 AKIRAELRELYF
+2335 TKIRAEIKKLSF
-2347 TKGRRDTDKIKSL
+2347 AKGPRDSARIASL
-2360 QTTATQIENRIN
+2360 QETATQIENRIN
-2372 KYDRQLLNLES
+2372 TYDRQLLKLES
-2383 TEALKDVLQREKKM
+2383 TEALKGVLDREKKM
-2397 AYKQAEQR
+2397 AYKRAEQK
-2405 GKESLRRQKEKDA
+2405 GKEALKRQKEKDA
-2418 ATVRELMTRNY
+2418 ETVRTLLAHHR
-2429 ESRKKATESRNKTA
+2429 ESRMKSIEGRNKTA

-2530 LKAMKEAYYA
+2530 LKALKEAYYA
-2540 IQHGEESKN
+2540 IQHSEESKN
-2549 YPAYFK
+2549 YPAHFK
-2555 DEATLIE
+2555 DEAALIE

-2572 GNTSLRNMSLA
+2572 GNASLRNMSLA

-2595 LTTIRNANNVWKEGK
+2595 LTTIQNVNKVWREGK

-2671 IKGQNV
+2671 IRGQNV
-2677 YARDVAEAKAFADKT
+2677 YAKDVAEAKEFADKT

-2711 KDTRKFQV
+2711 KDGRTFQV

-2774 EILAEIKE
+2774 EILAEINE

-2851 KETVPVASN
+2851 KETVPGANN

-2891 NKIHQYGTWAGTES
+2891 NKLHQYGTWAETES

-3020 VSNWLNSDTL
+3020 VSNWLNNDTL

-3049 IADQLGW
+3049 VFDQLGW

-3066 ISATTN
+3066 IGDTTN
-3072 LKAGSEEFLKKAGER
+3072 LKVGSDEFLKKAGER

-3184 YMESLGGEFISDV
+3184 YMQSLGGEFISDV

-3288 DAGGAFIEGITGK
+3288 DVGGAFVEGITGK
-3301 GQSKPSQLYKAIING
+3301 GQSKPSQLYNAIING

-3348 IHEAAQARLDGNI
+3348 IKEAAQARLDGNI

-3484 QILYKSGLYGS
+3484 QILYKSVLYGS

>member
-13 GSSDDESDKK
+13 GSSDDESDAK
-23 EENSTQSST
+23 EENSTQTST
-32 SPYDEIRKR
+32 SPYDSIRKR

-56 DNKEEEKTPTFDY
+56 DKKEEEDKTPTFDY

-76 QKYLDDQSSAEQKKA
+76 QKYLADQSSAKQQEA
-91 KEKEDEKWWETL
+91 EDESFWDKL
-103 GRYLGSTGAT
+103 GRWLGPTGAT
-113 DTTLSLGNTGQI
+113 DTTLPMGNTAQI
-125 INDVR
+125 VHDVR
-130 NDTSYQRPS
+130 NDTSYTKPS
-139 DDWSEEQQYQ
+139 DDWSDEQRYE
-149 FGALYLESPGK
+149 FGALYLESPEK
-160 AYSYAEK
+160 AYAYAEK
-167 INNANNKAKEEAEIN
+167 TNNANNRAKEEAEIN

-208 GMADYLNMLVLSNA
+208 GLADYLNMLVLSNA

-243 EGIGTHLNETYGTL
+243 EGIATDLNEKGGTL
-257 DEDIPIF
+257 NEDIPII

-299 GQGAASGMKDALE
+299 GQGAASGMKDALN

-370 FTSVLSNIAD
+370 LTSVLSNIAD
-380 AWIMQDKSNFN
+380 AWIMKDKSNFN
-391 VMLNAYMEAGMS
+391 AMLNAYMEAGMS
-403 EKNAK
+403 EKDAK

-474 AVDKYIDKY
+474 AVDKYINKY

-509 AKTRLTQLGEKGNIS
+509 AETRLTQLGEKGNIS
-524 QLVDIL
+524 QLADIL
-530 TKQAQG
+530 TKQVQG
-536 MALTKAERTI
+536 M
-546 LENSQFGRSVSEELS
+546 ELS
-561 PSRLASEE
+561 KSEQKLL
-569 DMNRWAESIGTRTI
+569 DESTYGQRVANELNPENIRSGEYATNWSEQIGTRTI
-583 NPYEYNKG
+583 NPKEYNKG
-591 RNVLAEDFQNKI
+591 KNVVAEDFPNKI
-603 VTKGVPEKEITTEA
+603 VTKGVPKEEIATEA
-617 EFEASEEGDA
+617 ELEASEEGDA

-722 AKTGS
+722 SKTGS

-861 LEGQRKKIRDRYA
+861 LESQRKKIRNRYA
-874 REGVALPSEAK
+874 REGAALPSDAK
-885 INDMAYEELVADAMS
+885 LNDMAYEELVADAMS
-900 EMFNDPK
+900 EMLSDPK
-907 AVEKLSKLKQENRNA
+907 AYDKLAKLKQQNRSA

-948 RKVAKDAVAREAYEV
+948 RKVAKDAATPEANAV
-963 RNFSAD
+963 RDFSAD
-969 VYDKLQDLYIKAFVE
+969 AYEKLQDLYIKAFVE
-984 ADANYEAA
+984 ADANYEAMGEKHLK
-992 NSDSRDVVDL
+992 NKDVL
-1002 IKDGDFYKIR
+1002 FNLR
-1012 GEAAVRMSKEL
+1012 AV
-1023 DLILTQETIDG
+1023 ET
-1034 KNVPMVGFPLRYLDK
+1034 
-1049 FSKMAA
+1049 
-1055 KKGITLQSDAN
+1055 
-1066 FVEEYLNKTD
+1066 
-1076 ILYNQRFEEDHKKKL
+1076 HKSNL
-1091 EKEYSKDASID
+1091 EKQYSNDASIS
-1102 LDTLIRRYNKI
+1102 LETLTERYNKI
-1113 LNIWK
+1113 IGIWEK
-1118 SLGGELN
+1118 LGGELN
-1125 SKFLEEWNNKL
+1125 SKFLNEWNNKV

-1171 DTIVKNEVMKQ
+1171 DTIVKEEVMKE
-1182 LNTDVLGK
+1182 LDTKVIGK
-1190 AEKEILYDI
+1190 EEKEILYDL
-1199 LKSHNFEIPCAI
+1199 LKTNKFEIPCAI

-1218 QREGAI
+1218 QREGVI

-1232 IEKNKSGKI
+1232 IEKNNAGK
-1241 TQYKLGWNEVLQEV
+1241 TTTFKLGWNEVLKAVE
-1255 QKEMQANGVDYT
+1255 KEMKLNGVDYT
-1267 FAQVDRSISTDRYV
+1267 FHAVDRSIATDKYV
-1281 PVDTTMDAA
+1281 PADISMDEA
-1290 TQEAFYNALK
+1290 TQDAFYNALK
-1300 KVANKEIKRYN
+1300 KVANKEIARYN
-1311 KAEGKN
+1311 KAEDKN

-1322 TVTPSAIKDVFKGT
+1322 SITPAAIKEVFKGT
-1336 LPSNLKIFKVLFS
+1336 LPSNLKIFKVLFTE
-1349 DPSSRFTL
+1349 PSSRFTM

-1365 MTTTNLAMAHNE
+1365 MTTHNLATAHNN

-1406 KTWEPAK
+1406 KTWEPSK

-1430 YTLLDQAQMYID
+1430 YTLLDQVQMYVD

-1481 YNKDGS
+1481 HNADGS

-1496 AGLDKNGNLF
+1496 AGLDKNGNLL
-1506 FDDIEGINHNEA
+1506 FDDIEGINHTEA

-1539 DEHILKLLDDKRVQ
+1539 DEHIRKLLDDKRVQ

-1566 KRYRGARYAK
+1566 KRYKGAKYAK

-1588 DGKTVHIGFNP
+1588 DGKTVHLGFNP
-1599 YVKKAE
+1599 YVRKAE
-1605 KMFKFNSDTETYEG
+1605 KMFTFDAKTETYKGE
-1619 KIVYNDKTYVAD
+1619 IEYNGKTYVAD

-1645 REKDYTPAYTDF
+1645 KKKDYTPAYTDF
-1657 DFHENYY
+1657 DYHENYY
-1664 KLLADFSLYDSEGH
+1664 KLLADFSLYDSQGH

-1686 YNMPDSVPYL
+1686 FNMPDSVPYL

-1716 KELKVRDAIAEAL
+1716 KELKVRDSISEAL
-1729 ADESENGIIPQ
+1729 ADKSETGLIPQ
-1740 FVKKVN
+1740 FVKRVN
-1746 EAKSE
+1746 ESKANQSE
-1751 AKFSDRD
+1751 TKLSDRD
-1758 SEGNELSTE
+1758 SDYLDAVNRGDMVTAQRMVDEAAKEAGYT
-1767 QIGFFKDSKARDKKG
+1767 IKA
-1782 NLLVLYHGTT
+1782 YHGTRNSFT
-1792 ANFNT
+1792 VFDHSRIGNNY
-1797 FKKGDIGFH
+1797 KGWSKYGNGFYFATTTEDAEYWAMKSKGIGN
-1806 FGTKG
+1806 K
-1811 AARGRVGFGKNVTLK
+1811 RVMP
-1826 EVYLNITNPIVFDED
+1826 VYLRMNNPYVVNPSEYISIEAMV
-1841 LGSWDADFRLAQELY
+1841 GKMGNLAEY
-1856 EKGILTMD
+1856 VREG
-1864 ELRTVLISD
+1864 E
-1873 DGTYR
+1873 
-1878 RSTESANKKLASV
+1878 
-1891 LITKGYD
+1891 YD
-1898 GISYQNTFETK
+1898 GI
-1909 KATTSYI
+1909 KASSQYV
-1916 VFNSNQA
+1916 VFDSEQIKSADPVTYDDKGNVIPLSERFDAGN
-1923 KEITNKTPT
+1923 N
-1932 ASPDIRYSDREI
+1932 DIRYSDREQI
-1944 QPITEEEYQTLEK
+1944 EVYHGSKNSFDEFDFSHLKDELGAFFSEAENGASRYGNVSAYTLSPKKTLVVHQGEEYRRIMLTGETDAEK
-1957 HFGVTG
+1957 RARFIKEGYDTIKLIYNKPGGGETVEW
-1963 NFRVAGYLLPNG
+1963 VALVP
-1975 KLLDFSGKHW
+1975 
-1985 GDTTSRSRQV
+1985 
-1995 DHRDVNEVLDRGN
+1995 DVIQ
-2008 NGYSSMV
+2008 YP
-2015 DMIGSGN
+2015 N
-2022 IRLMP
+2022 IR
-2027 ETGGINLA
+2027 
-2035 VYPNEKQRRVLSI
+2035 
-2048 YIKQMLATEG
+2048 
-2058 QVIVDYDAVG
+2058 
-2068 GDTVYSRVYE
+2068 
-2078 KYASSEQ
+2078 
-2085 ILRDIRNYFNGARQ
+2085 
-2099 SDLMQFHTMYSDRD
+2099 
-2113 FPSNAEDIAKEYF
+2113 
-2126 GITTKWAETGWLL
+2126 
-2139 KDGTQLDFSGRHWE
+2139 
-2153 RYPELEIELGEA
+2153 
-2165 YYRGKRNVEHFEIVE
+2165 
-2180 AFPELRDFS
+2180 
-2189 GMEYRGDNLNG
+2189 
-2200 FLQRGNIRI
+2200 
-2209 VGNHGIDL
+2209 
-2217 LTMPTDEQ
+2217 
-2225 FEKLRSYFRENTDKY
+2225 
-2240 IVIGIGTNSLNFRE
+2240 
-2254 GTNASIKIEAIRDY
+2254 
-2268 FLKGKDRRS
+2268 
-2277 DLMRFHNEYYSDRDT
+2277 YSDRDT
-2292 ETVSNRTLLANALD
+2292 ETISNRTLLANALD

-2319 QYKSKIALIE
+2319 QYKNKIALIE
-2329 AEQARL
+2329 SEQAKL
-2335 AKIRAELRELYF
+2335 TEIRTELRELYF

-2372 KYDRQLLNLES
+2372 TYDRQLLKLES
-2383 TEALKDVLQREKKM
+2383 TEALKGVLDREKKM
-2397 AYKQAEQR
+2397 AYKKAEQR

-2418 ATVRELMTRNY
+2418 ATVRELMARNY

-2555 DEATLIE
+2555 DEAALIE

-2572 GNTSLRNMSLA
+2572 GNTSLRDMSLT
-2583 QLDLVYDMYKMV
+2583 QLDLVYDMYKLV
-2595 LTTIRNANNVWKEGK
+2595 LTTIRNANKVWKEGK
-2610 ALDLQENASAV
+2610 ALDLQDNASAV
-2621 MTELEAIKELGEEGT
+2621 MTELEEIKELGEEGT

-2662 TFKSFFMET
+2662 TLKSFFMET
-2671 IKGQNV
+2671 IRGQNV
-2677 YARDVAEAKAFADKT
+2677 YARDVAEAKAFADKI
-2692 RKKYGYTKWDL
+2692 RKKYDYTKWDL

-2711 KDTRKFQV
+2711 KDNRTFQV

-2774 EILAEIKE
+2774 EILAEINE

-2851 KETVPVASN
+2851 KETVPGANN

-2891 NKIHQYGTWAGTES
+2891 NKIHQYGTWAETES

-3301 GQSKPSQLYKAIING
+3301 GQSKPSQLYKAVING
-3316 DDARLER
+3316 DDARIER

-3403 TDSKDEVT
+3403 TDSKDEAT